1 MRTLLLHSEKDS
13 VFTCMAAV
21 KKSDSLE
28 CDGTKITAVN
38 DVPVYHK
45 IAKVFVKAG
54 DEVFKYGE
62 PIGTASKDIH
72 PGEHVHVHNVES
84 ARGRGDKNK

>member
-1 MRTLLLHSEKDS
+1 MRTLLLLSENDS

-21 KKSDSLE
+21 KKGDALE
-28 CDGTKITAVN
+28 YDGLRLTAAN

-45 IAKVFVKAG
+45 IAKAFVKAG
-54 DEVFKYGE
+54 DEVYKYGE
-62 PIGTASKDIH
+62 PIGRASRDIY

-84 ARGRGDKNK
+84 ARGRGDKQ

>member
-1 MRTLLLHSEKDS
+1 VRTLLLYSENDS

-21 KKSDSLE
+21 KKGDTLDY
-28 CDGTKITAVN
+28 DGTTITAAS

-54 DEVFKYGE
+54 SEVYKYGE
-62 PIGTASKDIH
+62 AIGRASADIH
-72 PGEHVHVHNVES
+72 PGDHVHVHNVES
-84 ARGRGDKNK
+84 ARGRGDKQ

>member
-1 MRTLLLHSEKDS
+1 
-13 VFTCMAAV
+13 MAAAA
-21 KKSDSLE
+21 KGDLLE
-28 CDGTKITAVN
+28 HDGIMITAAN

-54 DEVFKYGE
+54 DEVYKYGE

-72 PGEHVHVHNVES
+72 PGEHVHVHNLES
-84 ARGRGDKNK
+84 ARGRGDKRQTGN